1 MRDIQG
7 PEAQVLFRPRTAQ
20 NQAFAGMEMLG
31 APGGDDP
38 GVGAGGGGDAPVML
52 AGLSSDVP
60 IVRRHGS
67 CYRRLQLLGS
77 DGRSRHF
84 TVQMGQTF
92 LSTPGMLLPARPRLP
107 PVPFACCYVAHTD
120 AAPFRL
126 ASLVSSRK
134 VW

>member
-1 MRDIQG
+1 MQG
-7 PEAQVLFRPRTAQ
+7 TEAQVLFRPCTAQ

-38 GVGAGGGGDAPVML
+38 GVSAGGGGDAPVML

-60 IVRRHGS
+60 IVQRHGS

-92 LSTPGMLLPARPRLP
+92 LSTPGVPLPARPRLP
-107 PVPFACCYVAHTD
+107 PALSLLRRCTSQYCAVLAC
-120 AAPFRL
+120 L
-126 ASLVSSRK
+126 ACFFSQNG
-134 VW
+134 